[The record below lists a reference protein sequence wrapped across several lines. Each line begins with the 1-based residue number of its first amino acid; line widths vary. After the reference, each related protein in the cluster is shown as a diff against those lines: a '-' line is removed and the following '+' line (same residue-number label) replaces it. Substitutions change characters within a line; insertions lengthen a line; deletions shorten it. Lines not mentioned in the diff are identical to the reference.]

1 MAIAFVGESQNI
13 RACILNVLQGEIQRV
28 ERLLNQLSYN
38 SGYMGAFQI
47 FFFFFS
53 YEETSQQS
61 THHT

>member
-38 SGYMGAFQI
+38 SGYMGAFQT
-47 FFFFFS
+47 FLDRKS
-53 YEETSQQS
+53 VV
-61 THHT
+61 